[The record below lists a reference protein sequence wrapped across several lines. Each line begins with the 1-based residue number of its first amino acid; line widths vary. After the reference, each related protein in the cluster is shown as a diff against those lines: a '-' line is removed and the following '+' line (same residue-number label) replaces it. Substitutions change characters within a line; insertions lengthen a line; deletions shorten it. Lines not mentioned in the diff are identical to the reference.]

1 MAIQLKGPACI
12 AVSQDSMYAVIEGSY
27 PLGGDNSLLTLVKTE
42 YPTAAAG
49 NNTWTVVSTMPA
61 ITFWTED
68 YNVFGQV
75 NEAVCIVHK
84 NGVFTFRL
92 SDGGGLHYDPM
103 APKTPQYQTCSS
115 GSSGLGE
122 WILSDLVDPN
132 GFPGWPR
139 LYIRPEIVG
148 SDNDSN
154 GGYSDG
160 DEMVIYRPPL
170 NVQGPPTL
178 WFARIKKEALLANIT
193 SDDLSPPVMLSEK
206 NATIEVIE
214 YGDSQIFS
222 VLAFEP
228 KIPLVGTNQTTY
240 NKTLMY
246 FPLQAPFHLTSPPT
260 AAVSVP
266 WNVDCGLLDVSVAA
280 VAKARF
286 YYVCSGYDLPKKRRT
301 FRLYIFDSKTRQT
314 QGPFTSQS
322 DNTPIANPFV
332 HLFPVYNASY
342 QDEPQFLV
350 ANWLAQYNEPA
361 DPSAK
366 YYVPTVIDLHALN
379 SSPQAWPRFS
389 LPESIPVGK
398 DLGPSC
404 HTRRSSQKLAIASI
418 VSGLFGAAVVAILVF
433 RWRRKRKSGKSVA
446 DDTSE

>member
-193 SDDLSPPVMLSEK
+193 SDDLSPPVML
-206 NATIEVIE
+206 
-214 YGDSQIFS
+214 
-222 VLAFEP
+222 
-228 KIPLVGTNQTTY
+228 
-240 NKTLMY
+240 
-246 FPLQAPFHLTSPPT
+246 
-260 AAVSVP
+260 VSTH
-266 WNVDCGLLDVSVAA
+266 
-280 VAKARF
+280 
-286 YYVCSGYDLPKKRRT
+286 CS
-301 FRLYIFDSKTRQT
+301 F
-314 QGPFTSQS
+314 
-322 DNTPIANPFV
+322 NTKPFV
-332 HLFPVYNASY
+332 DGSNPL
-342 QDEPQFLV
+342 L
-350 ANWLAQYNEPA
+350 
-361 DPSAK
+361 
-366 YYVPTVIDLHALN
+366 T
-379 SSPQAWPRFS
+379 
-389 LPESIPVGK
+389 
-398 DLGPSC
+398 
-404 HTRRSSQKLAIASI
+404 
-418 VSGLFGAAVVAILVF
+418 
-433 RWRRKRKSGKSVA
+433 
-446 DDTSE
+446 